1 MGETMSTVQQA
12 IEVSAPLHE
21 VYAQL
26 ADLENYPQFMTGV
39 QEVTQVS
46 DDRTHWVMN
55 LDGELREFNAQ
66 LVECTMDQR
75 VRWRS
80 MDGPMLAETITLRP
94 MGETRTQVVAQL
106 EADVAALMPSDRHAQ
121 DSLNMRLKADLASFK
136 RLIEHDPGFAQMSG
150 TAMTSP
156 SGIGGTATIGPMTGT
171 MTRGGMT
178 RGGMTDGGM
187 TGPYNSPSNM
197 AIRIGKGRH
206 RIDAADLMDDDM
218 DDMDDDL

>member
-1 MGETMSTVQQA
+1 MNTVQQA

-21 VYAQL
+21 VYERL

-75 VRWRS
+75 VQWRS
-80 MDGPMLAETITLRP
+80 TDGPALSETITLRP
-94 MGETRTQVVAQL
+94 VGETRTQVVAQF
-106 EADVAALMPSDRHAQ
+106 EADVAALMPSDRHAR
-121 DSLNMRLKADLASFK
+121 DSLNKRLKADLVSFK

-150 TAMTSP
+150 TAMTGA
-156 SGIGGTATIGPMTGT
+156 SGIGMTGGT
-171 MTRGGMT
+171 ILRGGMGHPPQVSG
-178 RGGMTDGGM
+178 RAAGIGNAGGD
-187 TGPYNSPSNM
+187 YNSPANV
-197 AIRIGKGRH
+197 AARIAKARSTATGGAH
-206 RIDAADLMDDDM
+206 MLDEHDSF
-218 DDMDDDL
+218 